1 MRIKLFE
8 GFDANDYYEV
18 ITWSEYD
25 GYFQSEK
32 LIDISESDIKKVK
45 DIIGPYWD
53 TGIERK
59 GFGSNPS
66 RKCLRALLRETPNN
80 NMTNIKKSLFI
91 TSVDDDYFLVRY
103 IDNDKLSSKL
113 VRSIYCKCDQ
123 FEGLIEFLKDEDII

>member
-1 MRIKLFE
+1 MF
-8 GFDANDYYEV
+8 NDYQEI

-25 GYFQSEK
+25 EYFQSNEK

-59 GFGSNPS
+59 GFGVNPT

-103 IDNDKLSSKL
+103 IDNDKHFIE
-113 VRSIYCKCDQ
+113 SIYYKCDQ
-123 FEGLIEFLKDEDII
+123 IEGFVKLLKDKDII

>member
-25 GYFQSEK
+25 EYFQSNEK

-59 GFGSNPS
+59 GFGVNPT

-80 NMTNIKKSLFI
+80 NMTKIKKSLII
-91 TSVDDDYFLVRY
+91 TSVEDDYFLVRY
-103 IDNDKLSSKL
+103 IEDEYFIKT
-113 VRSIYCKCDQ
+113 IYCKCDQ
-123 FEGLIEFLKDEDII
+123 FEGLIKFLKDEDII